1 MAKKIFFLIILFLF
15 LAKFA
20 SSAIVGNEE
29 DDFNFARKA
38 FEDKFYEPAKAG
50 LEAFFKKYPASQRAE
65 EAHLMLGQCYYYLDK
80 LLVAIS
86 ELEKVLNSPRKENL
100 TDVAYYYLGEIYF
113 KGKDFS
119 TARKYF
125 QRVIKEFPSSLYANY
140 SRHSMALTYYE
151 MDEFKQAL
159 TLWDELNITELS
171 ENLDRDIT
179 FYRGQCYLKLGDYE
193 EAREIFSDYIQRFSR
208 SGPTDEVYYYLGEA
222 NFSSGDYQ
230 EASEN
235 YAQIITRF
243 PKSKFIELARF
254 GLAWAY
260 LKMERFEDAIEYFR
274 KFIESGTKSEFM
286 DSALLGLANS
296 FAKLS
301 KLESA
306 LEIYDRLIKEFSDS
320 KYIGSVYSGKA
331 DVLYK
336 LSRYEEAIELCQEA
350 VKKISGQYDKN
361 ELSYT
366 LGWAYQKAGRI
377 DDAIVVFE
385 DLIRYSDDDTI
396 KASSYARLGDI
407 YLERRE
413 FEKAQGAYDSILK
426 EYPRSPYADYAQFQL
441 GIVFHRIEKY
451 EGAIMAF
458 RSLLANFP
466 KTKFKDEAQYYIGL
480 SYFKMGNFTG
490 AQEEFYKLS
499 SASNPAYKNQA
510 NLKIGICL
518 INAKK
523 YEEALA
529 IFRRLKQSGYT
540 DKTYLAELDYYT
552 AWANYHLGRVKEAVV
567 ALDKFIA
574 DYPNS
579 EIAPDVMFW
588 LGEYYYSNKDWA
600 KASAYFSQLLVK
612 FPEDDLR
619 DDARYWLGWVEYR
632 NKKPIEAIR
641 NFEEMVNI
649 YSGSPLVP
657 DALYRKGI
665 ILEEMRMMRE
675 AEGIFEQICQKYPQ
689 SHFYY
694 LALRE
699 RAALKNKQKA
709 FDSALSLL
717 REAEKSGLVEFNALV
732 RFDIGLILEQNNNIE
747 EALAEYLKIIYDK
760 NLNNNLLIEKA
771 NMRIAGILEK
781 QEKLSQ
787 AEEIYLQLIKSQDPG
802 MRQFAQERL
811 RLIRGEV
818 SK

>member
-1 MAKKIFFLIILFLF
+1 MTKKILFLTVLFLF
-15 LAKFA
+15 LTRLA
-20 SSAIVGNEE
+20 SPAVSEGEE
-29 DDFNFARKA
+29 DDFHFARKA
-38 FEDKFYEPAKAG
+38 FEDKFYESARAG
-50 LEAFFKKYPASQRAE
+50 LEAFFKKYPASQKAE
-65 EAHLMLGQCYYYLDK
+65 KAHLMLGQCYYYLDK
-80 LLVAIS
+80 LLAAIS
-86 ELEKVLNSPRKENL
+86 ELEKVLNSPRKKDL

-119 TARKYF
+119 TARRYF
-125 QRVIKEFPSSLYANY
+125 QKVIEEFPSSVYANY
-140 SRHSMALTYYE
+140 SRHSTALAYYE

-159 TLWDELNITELS
+159 ALWDELNMTDLS
-171 ENLDRDIT
+171 ESLDRDID
-179 FYRGQCYLKLGDYE
+179 FYRGQCYLKLGDHE

-208 SGPTDEVYYYLGEA
+208 SGSIDEAYYYLGEA
-222 NFSSGDYQ
+222 NFGSGDYQ
-230 EASEN
+230 EASES

-260 LKMERFEDAIEYFR
+260 LKMERFEDASEYFQ
-274 KFIESGTKSEFM
+274 KFLESGTKSEVM

-296 FAKLS
+296 LTKLS

-306 LEIYDRLIKEFSDS
+306 LEVYERLIKEFPDS
-320 KYIGSVYSGKA
+320 RYTGSAYSGKA

-350 VKKISGQYDKN
+350 VKKIAGQYDKN

-377 DDAIVVFE
+377 NDAIIVFE
-385 DLIRYSDDDTI
+385 DLIRYSDDDII

-413 FEKAQGAYDSILK
+413 FEKAQDAYDSILK

-466 KTKFKDEAQYYIGL
+466 KTKFKDEAQYYTGL
-480 SYFKMGNFTG
+480 SYFKMGNFIN
-490 AQEEFYKLS
+490 AKEEFYKLS
-499 SASNPAYKNQA
+499 SALSPVYKSQA

-523 YEEALA
+523 YEEALVM
-529 IFRRLKQSGYT
+529 FKRLKQAGYT
-540 DKTYLAELDYYT
+540 DRLYLAELDYYA
-552 AWANYHLGRVKEAVV
+552 AWANYYSGRVKEAVA
-567 ALDKFIA
+567 ALNKFIV

-579 EIAPDVMFW
+579 EIAPDVIFW
-588 LGEYYYSNKDWA
+588 LGEYCYRSQDWNKA
-600 KASAYFSQLLVK
+600 AAYFLQLLTR

-619 DDARYWLGWVEYR
+619 DDAHYWLGWVEYR
-632 NKKPIEAIR
+632 NKRPIEAIR
-641 NFEEMVNI
+641 YFEKLVSN

-665 ILEEMRMMRE
+665 ILEEMMMMRE

-694 LALRE
+694 LALKE
-699 RAALKNKQKA
+699 RAALKNKQKS

-717 REAEKSGLVEFNALV
+717 REAEKSSMVEFNALV
-732 RFDIGLILEQNNNIE
+732 KFDIGLILEQNNNIE
-747 EALAEYLKIIYDK
+747 GALTEYLKIIYDK
-760 NLNNNLLIEKA
+760 NLNNNSLTEKTD
-771 NMRIAGILEK
+771 MRIANILER
-781 QEKLSQ
+781 QEKFNQ
-787 AEEIYLQLIKSQDPG
+787 AEEIYLRLIKSQDPSV
-802 MRQFAQERL
+802 RQFAQERL